1 MGLFDRIKKSL
12 FGKKDEEDENK
23 KEENRL
29 SKKMKL
35 SLNQK
40 IMIKNLKK

>member
-23 KEENRL
+23 KEE
-29 SKKMKL
+29 
-35 SLNQK
+35 
-40 IMIKNLKK
+40 KNNNSISNMTNELGIPINVVE

>member
-23 KEENRL
+23 KEEKQTEQENEAKPE
-29 SKKMKL
+29 SEV
-35 SLNQK
+35 
-40 IMIKNLKK
+40 